1 MAIQAFAVKLFYI
14 INTPYTALFIR
25 EKGATKRVQELE
37 SKLKRR
43 KWRQNQRTSKKC
55 FPGVKKEKLNP
66 FKQNTG
72 DVGPE
77 IPALWSN
84 CQNSFSCLVHWH

>member
-37 SKLKRR
+37 SKLKWR
-43 KWRQNQRTSKKC
+43 KWRQNQRT
-55 FPGVKKEKLNP
+55 
-66 FKQNTG
+66 
-72 DVGPE
+72 
-77 IPALWSN
+77 
-84 CQNSFSCLVHWH
+84 

>member
-37 SKLKRR
+37 SKLKRQ

-55 FPGVKKEKLNP
+55 FLGRQEGETEPL
-66 FKQNTG
+66 
-72 DVGPE
+72 
-77 IPALWSN
+77 
-84 CQNSFSCLVHWH
+84 